1 MKHLLRTGLRCAAW
15 GLAGHTALNAGLLR
29 TPPPAR
35 TVAEPVAVLLPVR
48 DERDRVEPCL
58 RALLAQTHV
67 PMLSVLVLDDA
78 STDGTAD
85 LVRQVAGGDER
96 VRLLTGAVPP
106 AGWLGKPWACQQLAD
121 QATGPASAD
130 PRGLTRLTATTR
142 TGGGSTVLAFVDAD
156 VVLAPDAV
164 ARAVGLLRGA
174 GLAFVS
180 PYPRQVAKSAAERL
194 VQPLLQWSW
203 LCLLPLRVAERTPRL
218 SMAVANGQLL
228 VVDATAYRVSG
239 GHAAAPLAVLEDVAL
254 ARTLRAAGG
263 RGGMAD
269 GTALATCRMYR
280 GWGELRDGYTKSL
293 WAAAGGSPAGSLAQ
307 AALLGALWLRPDPVT
322 LAAGVVS
329 RAVAARRTG
338 SRVLPDALA
347 HPASV
352 ARWAALTALSW
363 SRHRRGTLTWKG
375 RPVG

>member
-1 MKHLLRTGLRCAAW
+1 VKRPLRAILRCAAW
-15 GLAGHTALNAGLLR
+15 GLAGQTALNARLLR

-35 TVAEPVAVLLPVR
+35 LMGEPVSMLLPVR

-67 PMLSVLVLDDA
+67 PSLSVLVLDDG
-78 STDGTAD
+78 STDGTAE
-85 LVRQVAGGDER
+85 LVQAIAGDDPR
-96 VRLLTGAVPP
+96 VRLLTGTSLP

-121 QATGPASAD
+121 QAAVPVSGGLTGLTAASGTLVGPA
-130 PRGLTRLTATTR
+130 
-142 TGGGSTVLAFVDAD
+142 VLAFVDAD

-164 ARAVGLLRGA
+164 ARAVGLLRDA

-180 PYPRQVAKSAAERL
+180 PYPRQVAVSAAERL

-203 LCLLPLRVAERTPRL
+203 LCLLPLRIAERTPRL

-228 VVDATAYRVSG
+228 VVDAAAYRASG
-239 GHAAAPLAVLEDVAL
+239 GHGAAPGAVLEDVAL
-254 ARTLRAAGG
+254 ARTLRAEGG

-269 GTALATCRMYR
+269 GTGLATCRMYR
-280 GWGELRDGYTKSL
+280 GWSELRDGYAKSL
-293 WAAAGGSPAGSLAQ
+293 WSAAGGSLPGSLAQ
-307 AALLGALWLRPDPVT
+307 VALLGALWLRPDPVT

-329 RAVAARRTG
+329 RAIAARRTG
-338 SRVLPDALA
+338 SQVLPDALA
-347 HPASV
+347 HSASV
-352 ARWAALTALSW
+352 AVWAALTALSW
-363 SRHRRGTLTWKG
+363 SRHRRGALTWKG